1 MEEAEADQNIR
12 CSSLRAAG
20 KELHKNQAKNDN
32 TVAEMRIH
40 EGPCLVGQ
48 IWRRPKHC
56 GTLCDTV
63 AFFLFG
69 KNCPNID

>member
-40 EGPCLVGQ
+40 TDILEKHLGLV
-48 IWRRPKHC
+48 
-56 GTLCDTV
+56 
-63 AFFLFG
+63 
-69 KNCPNID
+69 

>member
-32 TVAEMRIH
+32 T
-40 EGPCLVGQ
+40 Q
-48 IWRRPKHC
+48 ISLKS
-56 GTLCDTV
+56 
-63 AFFLFG
+63 
-69 KNCPNID
+69 I